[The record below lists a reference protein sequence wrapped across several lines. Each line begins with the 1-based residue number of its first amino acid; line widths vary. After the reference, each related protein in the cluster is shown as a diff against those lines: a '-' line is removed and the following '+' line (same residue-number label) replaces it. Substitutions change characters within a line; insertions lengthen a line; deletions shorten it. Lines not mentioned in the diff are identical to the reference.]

1 MSDSALATFLLID
14 DDRVNLVATERA
26 MARLGLRNPIR
37 TAHDGRDALALL
49 RGEDGREPVTTP
61 YVILLDIN
69 MPQMDG
75 FELLDELRSDP
86 ALADAVVFILSSSNA
101 KADVMRAYRHNVAG
115 YIVKADTVANQLAA
129 LAMIEKFTRIVVLP
143 EHEPAS

>member
-26 MARLGLRNPIR
+26 MARLGLKNPIR
-37 TAHDGRDALALL
+37 TAHDGLDALALL
-49 RGEDGREPVTTP
+49 RGEDGRDPVTTP

-101 KADVMRAYRHNVAG
+101 KADVMRAYRRNVAG

-129 LAMIEKFTRIVVLP
+129 LEMIEKFTRIIVLP
-143 EHEPAS
+143 EYETTG